1 MALTPNR
8 PGPAERRLTRRG
20 LLLLGA
26 QGAMM
31 AGLAFRMRQLQVDQA
46 SQFRLM
52 AEENRINIRLIPPA
66 RGRVF
71 DRQGRAL
78 AANRSNYRVVL
89 IREQA
94 RDPEDVLDRL
104 GRLIQISDR
113 DRERA
118 LREMRQKSAFVPVTV
133 AEHLTWEEFARINA
147 NAPAL
152 PGVDLEAGLTRYYP
166 ESADFAHIVG
176 YVGRVNEREL
186 KEDDGRTPLL
196 QIPDFQIGKSGLE
209 QRKDE
214 TLRGSAGVSRIEV
227 NALGRVIRELDRQE
241 GDPGE
246 DLQLAVDMDLQHY
259 AMERLGGEAASATM
273 LDTKTGDILLLA
285 SSPGFDPNKF
295 VFGISSKDWNE
306 LLNDPFRP
314 LANKTVSGLYPPGST
329 FKMVVALAGLEAGV
343 VDPA

>member
-94 RDPEDVLDRL
+94 RDPEDVLDRR
-104 GRLIQISDR
+104 GRC
-113 DRERA
+113 
-118 LREMRQKSAFVPVTV
+118 
-133 AEHLTWEEFARINA
+133 ARCARN
-147 NAPAL
+147 
-152 PGVDLEAGLTRYYP
+152 RR
-166 ESADFAHIVG
+166 SC
-176 YVGRVNEREL
+176 R
-186 KEDDGRTPLL
+186 
-196 QIPDFQIGKSGLE
+196 
-209 QRKDE
+209 
-214 TLRGSAGVSRIEV
+214 SRWRSI
-227 NALGRVIRELDRQE
+227 
-241 GDPGE
+241 
-246 DLQLAVDMDLQHY
+246 
-259 AMERLGGEAASATM
+259 
-273 LDTKTGDILLLA
+273 
-285 SSPGFDPNKF
+285 
-295 VFGISSKDWNE
+295 
-306 LLNDPFRP
+306 
-314 LANKTVSGLYPPGST
+314 
-329 FKMVVALAGLEAGV
+329 
-343 VDPA
+343 